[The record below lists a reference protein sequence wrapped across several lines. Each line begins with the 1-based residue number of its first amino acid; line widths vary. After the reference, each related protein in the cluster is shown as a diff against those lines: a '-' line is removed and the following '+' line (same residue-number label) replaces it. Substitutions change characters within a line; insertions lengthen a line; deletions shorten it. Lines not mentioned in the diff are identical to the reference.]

1 MDAFVDLDGAESERS
16 ANPEES
22 GEDGEGVNG
31 VADPT
36 ERLVPDQW
44 PEAAL
49 DRHR

>member
-1 MDAFVDLDGAESERS
+1 MDAFVDLNGAKAEWS
-16 ANPEES
+16 ANPEKS

-31 VADPT
+31 VADPS
-36 ERLVPDQW
+36 EHLIPDQR